1 MSQLEIDQLVSSLPK
16 RIARL
21 GELAYNL
28 WWTWHPEA
36 PKLFQR
42 IHPVL
47 WESVYHNPIKLL
59 RQVPRKALAEAY
71 QDSRFLEIYDRVVD
85 EYTRYMNPSVN
96 GNRPW
101 FPQNHGQWDRPVAYF
116 SFEFGLHE
124 SLPMYAGGLGVLAA
138 DHLKAASDLGL
149 PMVGIGFLY
158 LQGYFRQRITEDGW
172 QEADFE
178 LLDFSQLPITRVN
191 SSDGSPMLLPI
202 DLLSRTIWVQVWKA
216 QVGRVALYLMDT
228 DVAQNAPQDRQLT
241 YRLYSPDPDT
251 RIAQEIVLGIGGVR
265 ALRALDIDPIVWHMN
280 EGHPAFGTLERAREF
295 IEAEH
300 ITFEQAKERV
310 CQKTVFTTHTPVPAG
325 NDAFAIWQI
334 DKQLN
339 GYWEKLNLTRDEFLA
354 LAEHNGS
361 YGMTVLAL
369 RMSEKSN
376 AVSELHGQVARKMWS
391 WMYPGRETPI
401 SYITNGVHTRS
412 WLSSRMRRLY
422 DEYMGVGW
430 INRTDDPATWA
441 PVYEMP
447 DDQLWDVHKH
457 NKRRLAEFMRDRART
472 KWITHRQHPVQ
483 TIASGVLIDPNV
495 LTIGFAR
502 RFATYKRAALIL
514 RDVERLLKIVNN
526 PGRPVQILF
535 AGKAHPN
542 DEPGKLLIQQLYRL
556 IKNADS
562 AGRLVFIEDYD
573 LNVARYLVRG
583 VDVWLNTPRRPYE
596 ASGTSGMKAALNG
609 ALNFSVLDGWWREA
623 YNGKNGWAIGDD
635 NDFDD
640 LEMQDRADTE
650 SIYSTL
656 ENEIVPLYYDVEYDN
671 IPHKWLER
679 VKESIATIV
688 PRFSTRRMLKQY
700 INEAYVPL
708 ATAGQS
714 ARAGE
719 SVAQTVPQDTK

>member
-1 MSQLEIDQLVSSLPK
+1 MSEAEIEQLVGSLPK
-16 RIARL
+16 RIAKL
-21 GELAYNL
+21 GEVAYNL
-28 WWTWHPEA
+28 WWTWHSEA

-42 IHPVL
+42 IHPVM
-47 WESVYHNPIKLL
+47 WEAVYHNPVKLL
-59 RQVPRKALAEAY
+59 RQVPRQSLAAAY
-71 QDSRFLEIYDRVVD
+71 QDSRFLEVYDRVVD
-85 EYTRYMNPSVN
+85 DYTRYMANYAN
-96 GNRPW
+96 GSTPW
-101 FPQNHGQWDRPVAYF
+101 FPKTYGQWKDPVAYF

-138 DHLKAASDLGL
+138 DHLKSASDLGL
-149 PMVGIGFLY
+149 PMVGVGFLY

-172 QEADFE
+172 QEADYDR
-178 LLDFSQLPITRVN
+178 LDFAQMPITRVL
-191 SSDGSPMLLPI
+191 DDHGQPMMLPI
-202 DLLSRTIWVQVWKA
+202 DLQSRTITVQVWKA
-216 QVGRVALYLMDT
+216 QVGRVPLYLLDT
-228 DVAQNAPQDRQLT
+228 DVATNAQPDQQLT

-265 ALRALDIDPIVWHMN
+265 ALRALKINPKVWHMN
-280 EGHPAFGTLERAREF
+280 EGHPAFGTLERARELVVN
-295 IEAEH
+295 EKL
-300 ITFEQAKERV
+300 TFQQAQERV
-310 CQKTVFTTHTPVPAG
+310 RQTTVFTTHTPVPAG
-325 NDAFAIWQI
+325 NDQFAIWQV
-334 DKQLN
+334 DRQLN
-339 GYWEKLNLTRDEFLA
+339 GYWDQLGLTRDQFMA
-354 LAEHNGS
+354 FAEHDGN

-369 RMSEKSN
+369 RMADKAN
-376 AVSELHGQVARKMWS
+376 AVSQLHGEVARKMWA
-391 WMYPGRETPI
+391 WLYPGQETPI

-412 WLSSRMRRLY
+412 WLSRHMNSLFN
-422 DEYMGVGW
+422 EYLGINW
-430 INRTDDPATWA
+430 INHTDEPATWA

-447 DDQLWDVHKH
+447 DDQLWEVHKH

-514 RDVERLLKIVNN
+514 RDVERLLRIVNN
-526 PGRPVQILF
+526 PGQPVQIIF

-609 ALNFSVLDGWWREA
+609 ALNFSILDGWWREA

-635 NDFDD
+635 TPFDD
-640 LEMQDRADTE
+640 AEMQDRADTE
-650 SIYSTL
+650 SLYSTL
-656 ENEIVPLYYDVEYDN
+656 ENEIVPLYYDIEYDG
-671 IPHKWLER
+671 IPHKWLAMM
-679 VKESIATIV
+679 KESLATII
-688 PRFSTRRMLKQY
+688 PNYSTRRMLKQY
-700 INEAYVPL
+700 ITESYVPL
-708 ATAGQS
+708 GAPA
-714 ARAGE
+714 
-719 SVAQTVPQDTK
+719 AQQERTKAA